1 MKEQNIPGIYGIDT
15 RELTKKIREKGSMLG
30 RILRHVPLGSDLGN
44 FQDPNNR
51 NLVAEVS
58 VQVKI
63 FCDLIMKYVKC
74 KCQKIISK
82 QGSDTYYFVC

>member
-1 MKEQNIPGIYGIDT
+1 MKEQNIPGIYGVDT

-30 RILRHVPLGSDLGN
+30 RILQQVPVGSDLGN

-63 FCDLIMKYVKC
+63 FYDLIMKYVKC
-74 KCQKIISK
+74 KCQQIISI
-82 QGSDTYYFVC
+82 QGSNVLN